1 MAEETGTG
9 AAFESPN
16 NPVSASPERAPAP
29 TPASGNVLYLGV
41 DLGTANS
48 SVATSTDITRTVP
61 SVVGWPKDL
70 VAYKFLQK
78 PIVFGEE
85 CIRNRMA
92 LDLFYP
98 LEKGVLKYRPES
110 GNSGGENREADAVE
124 ELVRHVINLAE
135 IRPGQHVRAVV
146 GAPALASVSD
156 KTVSAEELFATHEGD
171 EEDVAA

>member
-1 MAEETGTG
+1 MAEETDPGTQMDG
-9 AAFESPN
+9 PNES
-16 NPVSASPERAPAP
+16 
-29 TPASGNVLYLGV
+29 SGSSSSSGDILYLGV

-48 SVATSTDITRTVP
+48 SVATTTNIARTVP

-85 CIRNRMA
+85 SIRNRMS

-110 GNSGGENREADAVE
+110 GESAGTSTDNREAAAVE
-124 ELVRHVINLAE
+124 KLVQHVVQLAE
-135 IRPGQHVRAVV
+135 IGPGQTVRAVV
-146 GAPALASVSD
+146 GAPGLPAYRTNKL
-156 KTVSAEELFATHEGD
+156 
-171 EEDVAA
+171 